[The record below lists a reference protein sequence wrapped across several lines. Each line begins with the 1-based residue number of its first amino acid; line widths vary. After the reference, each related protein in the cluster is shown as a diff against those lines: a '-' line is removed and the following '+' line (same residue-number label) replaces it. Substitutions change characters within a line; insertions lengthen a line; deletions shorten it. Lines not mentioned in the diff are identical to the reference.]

1 MGSLLR
7 MLAERP
13 ALVLVLVSLITM
25 WLVLTSVLRP
35 SSSVSLSRVLVT
47 DSAIE
52 RLLHLLRVR
61 LLALSLMT
69 HWH

>member
-13 ALVLVLVSLITM
+13 ALVLILISLITM

-52 RLLHLLRVR
+52 GLLHLLRVR